1 MLVDE
6 NKINKKMID
15 LLDEQIDSA
24 KAAGEDVKEIPHNDP
39 GPNTKLGEMMDFTT
53 MLESMNELEQSM
65 NTEKDPMEAEVNPS
79 NSYDETKAMEE
90 LSRIFTPVLV
100 MQDFEKDIA
109 DKSMA
114 ELEYADVLTERTI
127 IQFDDET
134 RMSQLIAVCAKI
146 IAKQKNT
153 EAWQMFK
160 KASVIKKE
168 AALNMQ
174 KEEYDDAKI
183 LAQKYLVAV
192 STTNPSSV
200 ARNAATELLPQTQ
213 H

>member
-1 MLVDE
+1 MPVDE
-6 NKINKKMID
+6 NKINKKMTD

-24 KAAGEDVKEIPHNDP
+24 KSAGKDVKNIPHKDP
-39 GPNTKLGEMMDFTT
+39 GPNAKPGEMMDFTT
-53 MLESMNELEQSM
+53 MFESMNELEQSM
-65 NTEKDPMEAEVNPS
+65 NTEKDPMESEINPS

-114 ELEYADVLTERTI
+114 ELESADVLTERTI